1 MSESRK
7 YYYMKMKDSFF
18 DSEEMKILESQ
29 KNGCEYQNLYLKMC
43 LLSLKAEGK
52 LIFKNAMPYDC
63 GMLSTVLRMNIDT
76 VKTGIEMFQKLG
88 LVEIVGTETIFMSD
102 IQTLIGSSSTE
113 ADRIKSYRK
122 RIKTEGKR
130 TQKSVQMYKSCT
142 PEIEL
147 EIDIKKEKDS
157 VICLSSPLPK
167 ESKKTY
173 GEFENVTLTD
183 KEYAKLIHEYG
194 HDQTNG
200 IIEKLSI
207 AKAEKGYKYKSD
219 MAAIRKWVVK
229 ATGAVVVE
237 RPKICPYCGGEIG
250 MSGICRNKDCPQY
263 EGGTDEGF
271 VAVREALARM
281 RPTGQPVT

>member
-1 MSESRK
+1 MEHSFNVEVATKYGIEEAIVLQNLAFWVQKNSANKRHWHDGHYWTYNSAAAFSDLFPYLNQKKVYRILANLEEHGLILTGNYNDSKYNRTKWYTITDIAIDIIGITIFHNSEMENLESGNQ
-7 YYYMKMKDSFF
+7 
-18 DSEEMKILESQ
+18 DSE
-29 KNGCEYQNLYLKMC
+29 NGNCITDNK
-43 LLSLKAEGK
+43 
-52 LIFKNAMPYDC
+52 P
-63 GMLSTVLRMNIDT
+63 
-76 VKTGIEMFQKLG
+76 
-88 LVEIVGTETIFMSD
+88 
-102 IQTLIGSSSTE
+102 
-113 ADRIKSYRK
+113 
-122 RIKTEGKR
+122 
-130 TQKSVQMYKSCT
+130 
-142 PEIEL
+142 
-147 EIDIKKEKDS
+147 DIKPDDKPNRDTS
-157 VICLSSPLPK
+157 FSPLPK

-219 MAAIRKWVVK
+219 MAAIRKWVVR

-237 RPKICPYCGGEIG
+237 RPKICPHCGGEIG